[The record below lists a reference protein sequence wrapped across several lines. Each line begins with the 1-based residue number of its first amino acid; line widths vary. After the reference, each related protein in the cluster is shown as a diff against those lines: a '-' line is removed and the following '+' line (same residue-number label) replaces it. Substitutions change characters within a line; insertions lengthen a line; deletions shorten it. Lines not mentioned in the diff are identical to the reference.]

1 MTPRS
6 NRHFSKL
13 TIAGLIALT
22 CILAGCGRKAGLD
35 LPPTAAAG
43 QTAAPGDEH
52 NNGASS
58 AAAGQG
64 DIFRA
69 PGTDPAP
76 QAARGNKKRIIL
88 DPILD

>member
-1 MTPRS
+1 VTPRS

-13 TIAGLIALT
+13 TVAGLIVLT

-43 QTAAPGDEH
+43 QTAAPEEH
-52 NNGASS
+52 NS
-58 AAAGQG
+58 AKLPG
-64 DIFRA
+64 DVFTA

-76 QAARGNKKRIIL
+76 TAARGKNKRIIL

>member
-1 MTPRS
+1 
-6 NRHFSKL
+6 L
-13 TIAGLIALT
+13 LALT

-35 LPPTAAAG
+35 LPPSAAAG

-52 NNGASS
+52 NSGANS
-58 AAAGQG
+58 AAGQG